1 MSVNGGPAER
11 YVARNT
17 DTPYILCRS
26 IATGERPATGISGP
40 RERTI
45 NMGDPTLAAACLAEA
60 CKAAKRRDTNTLDRK
75 LRELNRMDL
84 EIPDPNTAGW
94 VQDIIRD
101 EGVRIGKDIFIKKGP
116 GRFGVKFEVK
126 F

>member
-1 MSVNGGPAER
+1 MN
-11 YVARNT
+11 
-17 DTPYILCRS
+17 
-26 IATGERPATGISGP
+26 
-40 RERTI
+40 
-45 NMGDPTLAAACLAEA
+45 
-60 CKAAKRRDTNTLDRK
+60 
-75 LRELNRMDL
+75 L
-84 EIPDPNTAGW
+84 EIPDPNSAGW